1 MNLREKAGGG
11 DALTVEKTLKR
22 QQAREEKKTA
32 KRMEAEKGKTSV
44 FDFINNK
51 LGGKRGN
58 VKELIEDGSFLRKGK
73 AKSSEQ
79 SADQCS
85 SSKSSS
91 SNFNVENFRVS
102 EEIRRTEKEILK
114 LKESY
119 SRLKDR
125 DPKTAKSVEARIRER
140 QDALKNL
147 HSREKSIH
155 AKQSS
160 HNEKKKLAVFWCS
173 LSLNLNCNFNIQY
186 CKRDC

>member
-11 DALTVEKTLKR
+11 DVLTVEKTLKR
-22 QQAREEKKTA
+22 QQAREEKKA
-32 KRMEAEKGKTSV
+32 VRRLEAEKGKTSV

-58 VKELIEDGSFLRKGK
+58 VKDLIENDSFLRKGT

-79 SADQCS
+79 NADQSS

-102 EEIRRTEKEILK
+102 EEIRRTEKEIVK
-114 LKESY
+114 LKESFT
-119 SRLKDR
+119 RLKDR
-125 DPKTAKSVEARIRER
+125 DPKTAKSVEARLKQR
-140 QDALKNL
+140 QDTLKNL

-160 HNEKKKLAVFWCS
+160 HNEKKKLAIFWS
-173 LSLNLNCNFNIQY
+173 FS
-186 CKRDC
+186 